1 MSRTNKEIHTP
12 DMPVR
17 QPPNIVLPDEG
28 ELDRVADRIIP
39 VDTMPDVSYV
49 DELAF
54 MEERV
59 TIRLHRTQEKN
70 APSFYDFYVNGRCEW
85 VPVEQNYTLARK
97 YVEVIAR
104 TQPYSVETKTGS
116 ANDERPANEIVRHQ
130 SSKHPFSVIRDPNP
144 RGADWLMKVMAES

>member
-1 MSRTNKEIHTP
+1 MSRKEIHTP
-12 DMPVR
+12 DMQVR
-17 QPPNIVLPDEG
+17 QPPVIALPDEG
-28 ELDRVADRIIP
+28 SLDRVAEQIVP
-39 VDTMPDVSYV
+39 VVDMPPTDYV

-54 MEERV
+54 MEERI

-70 APSFYDFYVNGRCEW
+70 APNFYDFYVNGRCEW

-104 TQPYSVETKTGS
+104 TQPYNVETKTGTPM
-116 ANDERPANEIVRHQ
+116 DERPANEIVRHQ

-144 RGADWLMKVMAES
+144 RGAEWLMKVMAES